1 MSTGPTRKRPTHRGG
16 RPTLTRE
23 GIGRAALELLA
34 RDGGAEPTMRSL
46 AAHLGVSPRALYNYA
61 TDRRAVLELA
71 ALAWQSD
78 WLVPELDPARPA
90 ESVRELCAGMR
101 AWYRRHP
108 RAVTIAVDENLTA
121 AIHPRTLRNNEA
133 ILTFLVAIGL
143 DLVTANR
150 IFRELVLRV
159 AAFVRLNDAWHDA
172 PPADLDPETWDAA
185 PAVWLPPGPAASA
198 ELPTTGRIAASVPVD
213 SIDEQF
219 AFTVDLLIASIQALI
234 HRPGAPVHRP
244 GEPTG

>member
-23 GIGRAALELLA
+23 GIGRAALELVA
-34 RDGGAEPTMRSL
+34 RDGGAELTMRSL

-61 TDRRAVLELA
+61 VDRRAVLELA

-78 WLVPELDPARPA
+78 WRIPTLDPARPA
-90 ESVRELCAGMR
+90 DGVRDLCAAMR
-101 AWYRRHP
+101 AWYRLHP

-121 AIHPRTLRNNEA
+121 AVHPRTLRNNEA

-143 DLVTANR
+143 DPATANR

-172 PPADLDPETWDAA
+172 PPAGLDPPTWDAA
-185 PAVWLPPGPAASA
+185 PAARLATDPPAD
-198 ELPTTGRIAASVPVD
+198 LPTTARIAATAPVD
-213 SIDEQF
+213 SVDEQF
-219 AFTVDLLIASIQALI
+219 AFTIDLLVQNIETLL
-234 HRPGAPVHRP
+234 RPAP
-244 GEPTG
+244 